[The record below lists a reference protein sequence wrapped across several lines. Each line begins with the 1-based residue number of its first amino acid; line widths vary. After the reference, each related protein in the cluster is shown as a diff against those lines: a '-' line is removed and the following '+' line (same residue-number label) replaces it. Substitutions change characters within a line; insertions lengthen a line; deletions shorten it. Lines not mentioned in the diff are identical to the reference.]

1 MEKKKY
7 KGKST
12 EAIHAGETLS
22 TFPAGTHGH
31 QSGKTGVPLLPP
43 IYQNSTFQFQS
54 ASECA
59 SAFIDEESGYVY
71 TRWGNP
77 TQKVLEQKIAA
88 LEGGEAALATAS
100 GMGAISI
107 ALLTA
112 LADGGHVVAMETLY
126 SATYNLL
133 NEDLTQM
140 GVETT
145 FVDATDLDKIESAIR
160 PDTKVIYLESPTNPL
175 LKLVDLAACAE
186 IAKAYNIT
194 SIIDN
199 TFATPCGQQPI
210 ALGIDIVL
218 HSMTKYLSGNGAVV
232 AGAIVGEKAFIER
245 VQKGALRN
253 FGAVISPFNAWLT
266 LLGIPTLPLRFEKH
280 CENALRIA
288 PFLEEHPAVAWVRY
302 PGLPSHPQHVLAKRQ
317 MQGFGGMITLELKGG
332 RAAGEQ
338 LVNRLQLCSL
348 AVSLGD
354 VRTLVCH
361 PASTTHSHVP
371 IEVRQQTGITD
382 GLVRFSIGLEDVED
396 IMADLEQGLGHCCS
410 NVVRTKMD
418 KIEG

>member
-1 MEKKKY
+1 MENKKY

-22 TFPAGTHGH
+22 TFPTATQEH
-31 QSGKTGVPLLPP
+31 QAGKTGVPLLPP
-43 IYQNSTFQFQS
+43 IYQNSTFQFRS

-59 SAFIDEESGYVY
+59 SAFVDEESGYVY

-77 TQKVLEQKIAA
+77 TQKALEQKIAA
-88 LEGGEAALATAS
+88 LEGAEAALATAS
-100 GMGAISI
+100 GMGAIST

-112 LADGGHVVAMETLY
+112 LADGGHVVAMENLY
-126 SATYNLL
+126 SATFQLL

-160 PDTKVIYLESPTNPL
+160 PDTKIIYLESPTNPL

-186 IAKAYNIT
+186 IAKAHNIT
-194 SIIDN
+194 TIIDN

-210 ALGIDIVL
+210 ARGIDIVL
-218 HSMTKYLSGNGAVV
+218 HSMTKYLSGNGAVI
-232 AGAIVGEKAFIER
+232 AGVIVGEKGFIDNA
-245 VQKGALRN
+245 QKGALRN

-280 CENALRIA
+280 CENALRVA
-288 PFLEEHPAVAWVRY
+288 AYLEEHPAVAWVRY
-302 PGLPSHPQHVLAKRQ
+302 PGLPSHPQHALAKSQ
-317 MQGFGGMITLELKGG
+317 MNDFGGMITMELKGG

-338 LVNRLQLCSL
+338 LVNRLQICTL

-361 PASTTHSHVP
+361 PASTTHLHVP

-382 GLVRFSIGLEDVED
+382 GLVRFSIGLEDAED
-396 IMADLEQGLGHCCS
+396 IISDLDQALG
-410 NVVRTKMD
+410 TLL
-418 KIEG
+418 

>member
-1 MEKKKY
+1 MKHKKY

-12 EAIHAGETLS
+12 EAIHAGETFSILP
-22 TFPAGTHGH
+22 TAVQDH
-31 QSGKTGVPLLPP
+31 QAGKTGIPLLPP
-43 IYQNSTFQFQS
+43 IYQNSTFGFQT
-54 ASECA
+54 AAECA

-77 TQKVLEQKIAA
+77 TQKVLEEKLAA
-88 LEGGEAALATAS
+88 LEAGESALATAS

-126 SATYNLL
+126 SATFNLL
-133 NEDLTQM
+133 NEELPRM

-145 FVDATDLDKIESAIR
+145 FVDATDPNKIESAIR

-175 LKLVDLAACAE
+175 LKLVDIAACAE
-186 IAKAYNIT
+186 IAKSHNIT

-199 TFATPCGQQPI
+199 TFATPCSQQPI
-210 ALGIDIVL
+210 TLGIDVVL
-218 HSMTKYLSGNGAVV
+218 HSMTKYLSGNGAVI
-232 AGAIVGEKAFIER
+232 AGAIVGKKEFI
-245 VQKGALRN
+245 VQAQKEALRN

-266 LLGIPTLPLRFEKH
+266 LLGVPTLPLRFGRH

-288 PFLEEHPAVAWVRY
+288 AFLETHPAVEWVRY
-302 PGLPSHPQHVLAKRQ
+302 PGLPSHPQHNLAKRQ
-317 MQGFGGMITLELKGG
+317 MNGFGGMITMELKEGH
-332 RAAGEQ
+332 AAGEK
-338 LVNRLQLCSL
+338 LVNALQICTL

-361 PASTTHSHVP
+361 PASTTHSHIP

-382 GLVRFSIGLEDVED
+382 GLVRFSIGLEDTED
-396 IMADLEQGLGHCCS
+396 IIADLEQALGTLLS
-410 NVVRTKMD
+410 
-418 KIEG
+418 